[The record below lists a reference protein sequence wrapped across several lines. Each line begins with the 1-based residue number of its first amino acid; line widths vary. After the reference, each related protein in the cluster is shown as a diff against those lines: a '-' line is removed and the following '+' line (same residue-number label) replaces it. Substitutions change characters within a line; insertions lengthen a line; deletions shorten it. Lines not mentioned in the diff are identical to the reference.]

1 MTIHL
6 EPKNPAE
13 KRIKEYLEQNA
24 SELLADKINNGVF
37 IQKDGKRFL
46 NRKNLSSFMKYATD
60 EARKLAEKEANSACV
75 EDDIVYGWA
84 IHYFEEDSIEGT
96 LYQEDGTIYKP
107 EQKSV
112 QRIPT
117 PTVTTPKKPEKS
129 QMSLFE
135 MLSEEPKKEDPVPTE
150 TIDEDEP
157 TEEEMHE
164 AMENDIVDVIPFTTK
179 PKPTVSPLYQKYTDL
194 QNKHP
199 DAVVAYRLG
208 DFYEVFGEHAKVIAR
223 ELDLT
228 LTGRDC
234 GLEERIP
241 MVGFPYHAA
250 ETYFHKINLNH
261 ALLIANNDDIQYKS
275 VIDVDDV
282 VDDDLT
288 ESEMREFDGDI
299 AEEKH
304 WIDDKTYADELGE
317 IHTVDEELQPSKMFD
332 TAALAI
338 FYELLGDELDIQEK
352 DYD

>member
-1 MTIHL
+1 MKLNL
-6 EPKNPAE
+6 ETKNGSQE
-13 KRIKEYLEQNA
+13 CIKKYLEDNA
-24 SELLADKINNGVF
+24 SPLLAEKINNGVT
-37 IQKDGKRFL
+37 IEKDGKTFI
-46 NRKNLSSFMKYATD
+46 NRKTLDGFWDFAIKKANETKSSY
-60 EARKLAEKEANSACV
+60 V
-75 EDDIVYGWA
+75 ENETVFGWA

-107 EQKSV
+107 VQKSV

-135 MLSEEPKKEDPVPTE
+135 MLSEETKKKEPTPTE
-150 TIDEDEP
+150 TVDEDEP
-157 TEEEMHE
+157 TEEEINE
-164 AMENDIVDVIPFTTK
+164 AMENEIVDIIPFTTK
-179 PKPTVSPLYQKYTDL
+179 PKPTISPLYQKYMDL

-261 ALLIANNDDIQYKS
+261 ALLIADHDNIQYKS
-275 VIDVDDV
+275 VIDVDDI

-288 ESEMREFDGDI
+288 EVEMREFDGDV
-299 AEEKH
+299 EREKH

-317 IHTVDEELQPSKMFD
+317 IHTVDEAIQPSKMFD